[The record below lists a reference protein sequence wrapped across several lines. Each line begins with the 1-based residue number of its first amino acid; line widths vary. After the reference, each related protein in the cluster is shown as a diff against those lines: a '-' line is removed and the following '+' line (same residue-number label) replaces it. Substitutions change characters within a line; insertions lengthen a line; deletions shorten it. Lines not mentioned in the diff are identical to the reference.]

1 MWSRMNSHGM
11 AWIYVFNSSLH
22 ISSAHVDPPAEPDR
36 RGIISDAS
44 CSFSLGDNGAES
56 FRRNTYLLEFVS
68 HNSSAQ
74 RYQVFLAADSLNT
87 ISWPKA
93 DAVDSDEDVGI
104 VDEVDEDLGGLGR
117 RTRRRSGE
125 YCSLP
130 LSLGSISLL
139 AVRCGRIMTSEGEIS
154 GRSRNPCLPN
164 SLRFR
169 LYIPCHARLLLSV
182 PYHTAS
188 IDQRLADT
196 RSLVGSP
203 SPSSADS

>member
-1 MWSRMNSHGM
+1 MNSHGM

-22 ISSAHVDPPAEPDR
+22 ISSAHETTLTR
-36 RGIISDAS
+36 LR
-44 CSFSLGDNGAES
+44 SLIGGELSPTPRAALVSAIMVLNHFAA
-56 FRRNTYLLEFVS
+56 TLILEFVS